1 VSGLLELLRPENL
14 EQFKRDGL
22 RVRILTK
29 GGLAVEL
36 GPNQDPEDLARPPSL
51 HGARLRRKV
60 PLDSLT
66 KSLRTEL
73 ARVTRVLERRVEREL
88 RRSGILARLEADAA
102 KREKRGPIGRGG
114 IPLGPERELALE
126 RTFRLDG
133 MEAVARLFADEE
145 TAFQLEL
152 ESVLGDSYEE
162 FFNRGGSAARVELG
176 ARGNFKLTN
185 TAIADALK
193 ARANKLA
200 GDIAEDVFDRL
211 KTVIADQFYLEGR
224 GIADVA
230 RALREEF
237 DWLTKTRSDRIA
249 RTETLSVTEEA
260 QHTVY
265 KASGIHFKRWITT
278 LDGKERQT
286 HFEAHGQLRAIDEAF
301 DVGDSTLMWPGD
313 PDGPPEEIC
322 NCRCA
327 TQPIV
332 TADQLFSDA
341 DIWRGDVDPDEFAK
355 DREEPRDELTQGP
368 SAPPPSDTEDLEFG
382 DEEPPDEGAAED
394 EKRSPWAEVV
404 EIRDPG
410 RVVATIPASLANDPR
425 LSQIEREPVLEMT
438 TKDLVAIE
446 KWLKAEREY
455 ERDDRGRFG
464 TGGGG
469 AKPGDEEETRSAN
482 FPTVRGLPDK
492 VGRQVLLTEIAITKH
507 DYESGAVWD
516 KDGNRIGGVISQQNP
531 TSVAWE
537 PGMLEAARGG
547 VLTHNHPGSSS
558 FSKGDVQVASQF
570 GLAEMRAVGNDG
582 TVYRMTPAVGG
593 IWPSK
598 QMIGREVQKA
608 VGEVDNEMRSAK
620 AAGVI
625 TVDQAN
631 SEWNHLAWEKTAPK
645 IGMVYTRDDSR
656 RTPEAAARIP
666 RIDREAY
673 ARAASEGR
681 EAAAAR
687 EAQFQRERREAY
699 ERLTQGE
706 AVARAVAAQ
715 PSGAEASRAR
725 AAERARREREATTR
739 PRAAAAEPSTERQA
753 AIDRFRRQYG
763 AQIRPRGT
771 T

>member
-1 VSGLLELLRPENL
+1 MSGLLELLRPENL
-14 EQFKRDGL
+14 EQFERDGL

-36 GPNQDPEDLARPPSL
+36 GPNQDPEDLPKPPSL
-51 HGARLRRKV
+51 AGARLRRKV

-66 KSLRTEL
+66 KGLRTEL

-278 LDGKERQT
+278 LDGKERPS
-286 HFEAHGQLRAIDEAF
+286 HFEAHGQIRAIDEAF

-313 PDGPPEEIC
+313 PDAPPEEIC

-355 DREEPRDELTQGP
+355 DREEPRDELTRGP

-382 DEEPPDEGAAED
+382 DEEPPDEGEAESD
-394 EKRSPWAEVV
+394 EKRSPWAADGPVILE
-404 EIRDPG
+404 PG
-410 RVVATIPASLANDPR
+410 TSLDWRTIS
-425 LSQIEREPVLEMT
+425 V
-438 TKDLVAIE
+438 DLKRIKNQDLRAIE

-464 TGGGG
+464 SGSSG
-469 AKPGDEEETRSAN
+469 ATPKPESKPRERVLADSPEVPS
-482 FPTVRGLPDK
+482 TVEGLPPA
-492 VGRQVLLTEIAITKH
+492 VARQMLILEHVFTENDFETAAI
-507 DYESGAVWD
+507 VD
-516 KDGNRIGGVISQQNP
+516 KDGNRVMVQSQGHPSQVSF
-531 TSVAWE
+531 TKDEIAKV
-537 PGMLEAARGG
+537 RGNYF
-547 VLTHNHPGSSS
+547 THNHPSSRS
-558 FSKGDVQVASQF
+558 FSLDDIRLSATHGP
-570 GLAEMRAVGNDG
+570 LEMRAAGNDG
-582 TVYRMTPAVGG
+582 TVYRMSSPRGEV
-593 IWPSK
+593 WPSAERVSESHALHDRGV
-598 QMIGREVQKA
+598 QAEFMLRIERGELSVADANREHA
-608 VGEVDNEMRSAK
+608 HEVWTRVSKDLGLNYSRDESR
-620 AAGVI
+620 AGNPV
-625 TVDQAN
+625 
-631 SEWNHLAWEKTAPK
+631 
-645 IGMVYTRDDSR
+645 R
-656 RTPEAAARIP
+656 
-666 RIDREAY
+666 DREATS
-673 ARAASEGR
+673 A
-681 EAAAAR
+681 
-687 EAQFQRERREAY
+687 QREQMS
-699 ERLTQGE
+699 TD
-706 AVARAVAAQ
+706 AQ
-715 PSGAEASRAR
+715 
-725 AAERARREREATTR
+725 
-739 PRAAAAEPSTERQA
+739 RAAAAAPRTEPTMNPGREA

-763 AQIRPRGT
+763 AQIRPERGT
-771 T
+771 R